1 MLKKLSVLSFMVVLL
16 ASAVVIA
23 DSKNKA
29 DSKTGEY
36 KTFSGTLVCQGCDL
50 KKNEGARAACN
61 VYGHKHALKTD
72 DGKYI
77 NFLENK
83 FSEDL
88 VNGEKYQNRKIKI
101 NGNYYASANMIDID
115 NFTVDEKMK
124 SWCDHCQAM
133 DGCMAG
139 KKGM

>member
-1 MLKKLSVLSFMVVLL
+1 MFKKLALMLTMAVLL
-16 ASAVVIA
+16 ASASIIA
-23 DSKNKA
+23 ETKVKA
-29 DSKTGEY
+29 DTKAGEY
-36 KTFSGTLVCQGCDL
+36 KTFEGTLVCQGCDL
-50 KKNEGARAACN
+50 KKNEGARAACS

-72 DGKYI
+72 DGKHI

-88 VNGEKYQNRKIKI
+88 VNGKKYQNRKMKI
-101 NGNYYASANMIDID
+101 SGNYYASANLIDVD
-115 NFTVDEKMK
+115 NFTVDNKKK